1 MKKRVLSLFLAF
13 TLSLSLLPSS
23 VALAEESLNE
33 NTPVTQEETLGGN
46 TPTTQ
51 EETLGENPSTTQEE
65 TLGENPSTT
74 QQETQGETMPST
86 PPHRKMRWVKLRPP
100 PLHSPRSIRK
110 MDFQYK
116 SCN

>member
-33 NTPVTQEETLGGN
+33 N
-46 TPTTQ
+46 
-51 EETLGENPSTTQEE
+51 PSTTQEE

-86 PPHRKMRWVKLRPP
+86 PPHIGK
-100 PLHSPRSIRK
+100 
-110 MDFQYK
+110 
-116 SCN
+116 CAG